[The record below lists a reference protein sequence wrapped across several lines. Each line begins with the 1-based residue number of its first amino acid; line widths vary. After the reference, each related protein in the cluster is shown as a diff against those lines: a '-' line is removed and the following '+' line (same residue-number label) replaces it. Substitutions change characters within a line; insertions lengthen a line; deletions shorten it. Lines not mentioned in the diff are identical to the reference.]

1 MGWDIIQPM
10 EHLPIPIPP
19 RQNSIVS
26 VRLDFMISRNVNNVN
41 ALRRKAGAFTL
52 IELLVVIAIIAIL
65 AAMLLPAL
73 AKAKERAKRA
83 NCLSNLRQWGLSIQ
97 MYAADSTDAIPR
109 DGYGA
114 GDPPRS
120 TGAWCD
126 TATYNG
132 QPTGTPAD
140 QFAWFNELPPLVGEK
155 TLSTYFNSLNAGR
168 GFSNTKAT
176 QYMPFPGGQ
185 GKIWEC
191 PSATMSMS
199 TIQSGALAEA
209 DSSPTPTLPGGTGF
223 FSYVMNIDLKRTSG
237 NDFTAVM
244 SYPSMPKLTAFK
256 QPTATVL
263 MLDQVF
269 DPVTEVVNDAP
280 QYNSVNPAARQR
292 SFASRHANGGVIN
305 FLDGHVGYF
314 KTAYITNNPS
324 TDGEQE
330 PLLSDV
336 IWDAPYRGAE

>member
-1 MGWDIIQPM
+1 
-10 EHLPIPIPP
+10 
-19 RQNSIVS
+19 
-26 VRLDFMISRNVNNVN
+26 MISKNVNNVN
-41 ALRRKAGAFTL
+41 APRRKAGAFTL

-73 AKAKERAKRA
+73 AKAKEKARRAS
-83 NCLSNLRQWGLSIQ
+83 CISNLRQWGLALQ
-97 MYAADSTDAIPR
+97 MYVSDSQDLIPR

-120 TGAWCD
+120 SGAWCD

-140 QFAWFNELPPLVGEK
+140 QFAWFNELPPLLGEK
-155 TLSTYFNSLNAGR
+155 TLSTYFNNLSAGR

-176 QYMPFPGGQ
+176 QYMPYPGGQ
-185 GKIWEC
+185 GHIWEC
-191 PSATMSMS
+191 PSATISPIS
-199 TIQSGALAEA
+199 FQNGGSAATASNGGLAAA
-209 DSSPTPTLPGGTGF
+209 DSSPNGLPGGTGF

-237 NDFTAVM
+237 SDFTAAM
-244 SYPSMPKLTAFK
+244 SYPNMPKMTAFK

-269 DPVTEVVNDAP
+269 DPVTEKVNDAP
-280 QYNSVNPAARQR
+280 QYNSVNPAARQN
-292 SFASRHANGGVIN
+292 SFASRHANGGTIN
-305 FLDGHVGYF
+305 FMDGHVSYF
-314 KTAYITNNPS
+314 KTSYIQNNPS
-324 TDGEQE
+324 TDGEKE
-330 PLLSDV
+330 PLLPDV